1 MFLQNTVRSPR
12 VPAGSSMPVGAA
24 FVASQGQG
32 PCADW
37 RQLPL
42 LQRTALRNGGENEI
56 PCPTFS
62 ISYIGRKDQSVM
74 AAAAYNAGEKMYSE
88 RDHEWKHPH
97 SSPERVVYREV
108 MLPDNAPRAYAD
120 TQALWNAVDAA
131 EKRVD
136 AQTARRMIIALPKE
150 LTYEQ
155 NLALIQ
161 DYCQREFVNRGMI
174 CDLYYHDEHDGNPH
188 VHLLLTLRAIDEHG
202 RWLPKTRTEY
212 VLDERGNRVKGKNG
226 KWKRRNVDTVDWND
240 HKYAEIWRH
249 DWEVMQN
256 AALEAAGRPERID
269 MRSLERQGIEDR
281 LPQRHLGPA
290 AAAMERK
297 GTVTEMGD
305 KNREILSINRM
316 LGSLKRAAKK
326 LGDKIAEL
334 MAAIHRQEVLENPQ
348 THSLTDVILSYR
360 AMREAGRESWGK
372 YAREKAGIRDLQ
384 DMSKMII
391 LMKETGITTV
401 EDLALRLS
409 NTRVQLELMQGDVRS
424 NNQVIHDIDDFFAAI
439 EDYRELAPLQ
449 DQLDRIHFKGR
460 REAFQAEHAD
470 ELKRLRKA
478 AYLREKLSKKLGVSL
493 PLDKAGVKK
502 LKAQRQELTE
512 QNESLRPKLGQIRAE
527 LDQLS
532 KLRYWTRKAIPDALP
547 EREDFAEQMEV
558 RENRRELEQVMDAAI
573 EAVTQETDELQPMTE
588 RSLQEKDHDQER

>member
-1 MFLQNTVRSPR
+1 
-12 VPAGSSMPVGAA
+12 MPVGAA

-136 AQTARRMIIALPKE
+136 AQTVRRMIIALPKE

-155 NLALIQ
+155 NLALIR

-188 VHLLLTLRAIDEHG
+188 VHLLLTLRAMDEHG

-290 AAAMERK
+290 VAAMEQK
-297 GTVTEMGD
+297 GAVTDIGE
-305 KNREILSINRM
+305 KNREILSINRI

-326 LGDKIAEL
+326 LGEKIAEL
-334 MAAIHRQEVLENPQ
+334 MSAIRHQEVLEKPQ
-348 THSLTDVILSYR
+348 EHSLIDVILSYK

-372 YAREKAGIRDLQ
+372 YARDKAGIRDLQ
-384 DMSKMII
+384 DMAKMIS
-391 LMKETGITTV
+391 LMKDTGITTV
-401 EDLALRLS
+401 DDLALRLS
-409 NTRVQLELMQGDVRS
+409 NTRVQLELMQGDVRR
-424 NNQVIHDIDDFFAAI
+424 NNQSIRDIDDFFAAI
-439 EDYRELAPLQ
+439 EDYRTLGPIQE
-449 DQLDRIHFKGR
+449 QLDKIHFKGR

-470 ELKRLRKA
+470 ELKQLRKA
-478 AYLREKLSKKLGVSL
+478 TYLREKLSKKLGISL
-493 PLDKAGVKK
+493 PLDKASAKK

-512 QNESLRPKLGQIRAE
+512 QNESLRPKLGQIREE

-532 KLRYWTRKAIPDALP
+532 KLRYWTRKAIPEALP
-547 EREDFAEQMEV
+547 EQNDFSEQLEV
-558 RENRRELEQVMDAAI
+558 RENRRELEQAMDAAI
-573 EAVTQETDELQPMTE
+573 EAVTRDPDQQPVVE
-588 RSLQEKDHDQER
+588 SPALEKKHDQERQ

>member
-1 MFLQNTVRSPR
+1 
-12 VPAGSSMPVGAA
+12 
-24 FVASQGQG
+24 
-32 PCADW
+32 
-37 RQLPL
+37 
-42 LQRTALRNGGENEI
+42 
-56 PCPTFS
+56 
-62 ISYIGRKDQSVM
+62 
-74 AAAAYNAGEKMYSE
+74 MYSE

-108 MLPDNAPRAYAD
+108 MLPDNAPREYAD
-120 TQALWNAVDAA
+120 SQALWNAVDAA
-131 EKRVD
+131 EKRKD
-136 AQTARRMIIALPKE
+136 TQTARRMLIVLPKE
-150 LTYEQ
+150 LSYEQ
-155 NLALIQ
+155 NLALIR
-161 DYCQREFVNRGMI
+161 DYCQREFVSRGMI

-188 VHLLLTLRAIDEHG
+188 VHLLLTLRAMDEHG
-202 RWLPKTRTEY
+202 EWLDKTRTEY
-212 VLDERGNRVKGKNG
+212 VLDEHGKRIKGRNG
-226 KWKRRNVDTVDWND
+226 KWKIRNINTVDWND

-297 GTVTEMGD
+297 GTVTEMGE
-305 KNREILSINRM
+305 KNREILSINRI
-316 LGSLKRAAKK
+316 LGYLKRAAKK
-326 LGDKIAEL
+326 LGEKIAEL
-334 MAAIHRQEVLENPQ
+334 MDLIRHQEVLENPQ
-348 THSLTDVILSYR
+348 THSLGDVILSYR
-360 AMREAGRESWGK
+360 AMREAGRESWSK

-401 EDLALRLS
+401 EDLSIRLS
-409 NTRVQLELMQGDVRS
+409 NTRVQLELMQGDVRR
-424 NNQVIHDIDDFFAAI
+424 NNQVIRDIDDFFTAI

-449 DQLDRIHFKGR
+449 DQLDKIHFKGR

-478 AYLREKLSKKLGVSL
+478 SYLREKLSKKLGVSL
-493 PLDKAGVKK
+493 PLDKAGVRK

-512 QNESLRPKLGQIRAE
+512 QNESLRPKLGQIQTE

-573 EAVTQETDELQPMTE
+573 DAVTQEADKEQSVAKSPAL
-588 RSLQEKDHDQER
+588 EKKHDQERQ

>member
-1 MFLQNTVRSPR
+1 
-12 VPAGSSMPVGAA
+12 MPVGGA

-42 LQRTALRNGGENEI
+42 LQRTALRNGGESEI

-108 MLPDNAPRAYAD
+108 MLPDNAPREYAD
-120 TQALWNAVDAA
+120 SQTLWNAVDAV
-131 EKRVD
+131 EKRKD
-136 AQTARRMIIALPKE
+136 AQTARRMLIVLPKE

-155 NLALIQ
+155 NLALIR
-161 DYCQREFVNRGMI
+161 DYCQQEFVSKGMI
-174 CDLYYHDEHDGNPH
+174 CDLYYHDEGDGNPH
-188 VHLLLTLRAIDEHG
+188 VHLLLTLRAMDEHG
-202 RWLPKTRTEY
+202 KWLDKTRTEY
-212 VLDERGNRVKGKNG
+212 VLDEHGKRIKGRNG
-226 KWKRRNVDTVDWND
+226 KWKIRNINTVDWND

-269 MRSLERQGIEDR
+269 
-281 LPQRHLGPA
+281 
-290 AAAMERK
+290 
-297 GTVTEMGD
+297 
-305 KNREILSINRM
+305 ILSINRL

-334 MAAIHRQEVLENPQ
+334 MAAIHHQEVLENPQ

-409 NTRVQLELMQGDVRS
+409 NTRVQLELMQGNVRN
-424 NNQVIHDIDDFFAAI
+424 NNQVIRDIDDFFKAI
-439 EDYRELAPLQ
+439 EDYRELAPLL
-449 DQLDRIHFKGR
+449 DQLDKIHFKGR

-478 AYLREKLSKKLGVSL
+478 TFLREKLSKKLSVSL

-502 LKAQRQELTE
+502 LKAQRQKLTE
-512 QNESLRPKLGQIRAE
+512 QNESLRPKLGQIRSE

-532 KLRYWTRKAIPDALP
+532 KLRYWTRKAIPNALP

-573 EAVTQETDELQPMTE
+573 DAVTQEDDEQQPVAK
-588 RSLQEKDHDQER
+588 SPVLEKKYDQERQ